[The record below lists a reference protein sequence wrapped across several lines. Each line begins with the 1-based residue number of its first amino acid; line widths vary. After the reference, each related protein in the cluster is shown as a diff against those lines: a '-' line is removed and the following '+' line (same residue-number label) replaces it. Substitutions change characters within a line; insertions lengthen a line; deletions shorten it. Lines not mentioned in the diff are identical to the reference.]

1 MWDEL
6 NEPLGLAPAVAA
18 AAPPVDRWRVAGRAA
33 IGAAALAAAIGLVA
47 LARRASPLG
56 GEPFA
61 VAKVEIAP
69 PAAPATP
76 DPGTRAHEAVAAP
89 ILSADQAEAA
99 SGVKVIRGGGGGPP
113 NARIID
119 VERALAVR
127 LNAAPDPRL
136 IETSRLGLLPRVGA
150 DGGRPFEVYA
160 RPVLLDPKLGPG
172 APRIALMVGGLG
184 LNAEGDEAAI
194 AKLPGA
200 VTLGFAPY
208 GAAVEERA
216 AEAREAGHETAL
228 QAPMEDFSDQAGDR
242 GSHVLKTSAS
252 DADNINSLRWLMSR
266 FTGYIAVTN
275 HLGGKFTA
283 NAQEISPVLTEIAAR
298 GLGYLDD
305 GASPRSVAPDVA
317 ATLAMPSARADLV
330 IDVDPAPEAI
340 EAALARLLDR
350 ARQQGAAIG
359 VASASPLTI
368 ERLARWAN
376 GLESKGVALVPL
388 SALMSAKPGPTA
400 QSKPNIQ
407 ALSR

>member
-6 NEPLGLAPAVAA
+6 NEPLGLASCAA
-18 AAPPVDRWRVAGRAA
+18 AAPPLDRWRAAGRAA
-33 IGAAALAAAIGLVA
+33 IGAAALAAAIGLVT
-47 LARRASPLG
+47 LARRDSPLG

-61 VAKVEIAP
+61 VANVEIAP
-69 PAAPATP
+69 PAVSAAP
-76 DPGTRAHEAVAAP
+76 DPGAPAHEAAAP
-89 ILSADQAEAA
+89 PIAPADQVEAA

-127 LNAAPDPRL
+127 LDAAPDPRL
-136 IETSRLGLLPRVGA
+136 IETSRLGPLPRVGA
-150 DGGRPFEVYA
+150 DGARPFEVYA
-160 RPVLLDPKLGPG
+160 RPVLIGPKLGPG

-208 GAAVEERA
+208 GAAIEERA
-216 AEAREAGHETAL
+216 VKAREAGHETAL
-228 QAPMEDFSDQAGDR
+228 QAPMEDFSDRTGDP
-242 GSHVLKTSAS
+242 GSHTLKTSAS
-252 DADNINSLRWLMSR
+252 DADNLGSLRWLMSR
-266 FTGYIAVTN
+266 FTGYIAVAN

-283 NAQEISPVLTEIAAR
+283 DAKEVSPVLTEIAAR

-330 IDVDPAPEAI
+330 IDANPAPESI

-350 ARQQGAAIG
+350 ARERGSAIG
-359 VASASPLTI
+359 VASASPVTV

-376 GLESKGVALVPL
+376 GLEAKGFALVPL
-388 SALMSAKPGPTA
+388 SALMSSAPAPSAK
-400 QSKPNIQ
+400 SKP
-407 ALSR
+407 

>member
-6 NEPLGLAPAVAA
+6 NEPLGLASGAA
-18 AAPPVDRWRVAGRAA
+18 AAPPLDRWRAAGRAA
-33 IGAAALAAAIGLVA
+33 IGAAALAAAIGLVT
-47 LARRASPLG
+47 LARRDSPLG

-69 PAAPATP
+69 PAVSAAP
-76 DPGTRAHEAVAAP
+76 DPGAPAHEAAAP
-89 ILSADQAEAA
+89 PIASADQVEAA

-127 LNAAPDPRL
+127 LDAAPDPRL
-136 IETSRLGLLPRVGA
+136 IETSRLGPLPRVGA
-150 DGGRPFEVYA
+150 DGARPFEVYA

-208 GAAVEERA
+208 GAAIEERA
-216 AEAREAGHETAL
+216 VKAREAGHETAL
-228 QAPMEDFSDQAGDR
+228 QAPMEDFSDRTGDP
-242 GSHVLKTSAS
+242 GSHMLKTSAS
-252 DADNINSLRWLMSR
+252 DADNLGSLRWLMSR
-266 FTGYIAVTN
+266 FTGYIAVAN

-283 NAQEISPVLTEIAAR
+283 DAKEVSPVLTEIAAR

-317 ATLAMPSARADLV
+317 ATLAMPVGARRPCHRRQPGARVDRSRAGAAPRSRARARLGDRRRLRFAG
-330 IDVDPAPEAI
+330 DRRAI
-340 EAALARLLDR
+340 GPMGER
-350 ARQQGAAIG
+350 ARSEGFRFGPALRPDVLGARPIG
-359 VASASPLTI
+359 QV
-368 ERLARWAN
+368 
-376 GLESKGVALVPL
+376 
-388 SALMSAKPGPTA
+388 
-400 QSKPNIQ
+400 Q

>member
-6 NEPLGLAPAVAA
+6 NEPLGLASGAAVA
-18 AAPPVDRWRVAGRAA
+18 PPSHRWRAAGRAA
-33 IGAAALAAAIGLVA
+33 IGAAALTAAIGLVT
-47 LARRASPLG
+47 LARRDSSLG

-61 VAKVEIAP
+61 VAKVEIAA
-69 PAAPATP
+69 PAAP
-76 DPGTRAHEAVAAP
+76 DPGARPHEAAAAP
-89 ILSADQAEAA
+89 IVSGDQAEAA

-136 IETSRLGLLPRVGA
+136 IETSRLGVLPRVGA
-150 DGGRPFEVYA
+150 DGARPFEVYA

-208 GAAVEERA
+208 GAAIEERA
-216 AEAREAGHETAL
+216 VEAREAGHEIAL
-228 QAPMEDFSDQAGDR
+228 QAPMEDFSDQAGGQ
-242 GSHVLKTSAS
+242 GSHMLKTSTS
-252 DADNINSLRWLMSR
+252 DADNINSLRWFMSR
-266 FTGYIAVTN
+266 FTGYIAVAN

-283 NAQEISPVLTEIAAR
+283 DAREISPVLTEIAAR

-317 ATLAMPSARADLV
+317 AKLAMPSARAHLV
-330 IDVDPAPEAI
+330 IDADPTPESI

-350 ARQQGAAIG
+350 ARQEGSAIG
-359 VASASPLTI
+359 VASASPMTV

-376 GLESKGVALVPL
+376 GLESKGFALVPL
-388 SALMSAKPGPTA
+388 SALMSAKPGPSA
-400 QSKPNIQ
+400 QAKP
-407 ALSR
+407 